1 MNEAVLTTIALTGFG
16 VAFFHAAIPTHWL
29 PFVLTARAQRWSH
42 GRTLAI
48 TALAGSGHVLF
59 TALLGLFIAWF
70 GIVLNEKIGDW
81 FPRIAGGALL
91 LLGLFYV
98 FRQIITKGHPHT
110 HLFGGHPHAH
120 DPPSQGYGVTGPPS
134 QGYGVTGPP
143 SQGYGVT
150 GPPSQGYGATGPPS
164 QRYGVT
170 GPPSRSDAVPGEN
183 KHHQEHEHEG
193 RRAQVSDRTA
203 VLSLLALLTF
213 SPCEAFLPIYAS
225 GVRYGWSGF
234 ALLTVILSI
243 GCVAG
248 MVIFTA
254 FTLAGVRRIK
264 LGLLEK
270 YESGLMGAL
279 LCVIG
284 VLIILF
290 EK

>member
-1 MNEAVLTTIALTGFG
+1 MNEAVLTTIAITGFG

-42 GRTLAI
+42 VRTLAI
-48 TALAGSGHVLF
+48 TALAGTGHVLF

-70 GIVLNEKIGDW
+70 GIVLNERIGDW

-98 FRQIITKGHPHT
+98 FRQIITKGYPHT

-120 DPPSQGYGVTGPPS
+120 D
-134 QGYGVTGPP
+134 
-143 SQGYGVT
+143 
-150 GPPSQGYGATGPPS
+150 
-164 QRYGVT
+164 
-170 GPPSRSDAVPGEN
+170 EN
-183 KHHQEHEHEG
+183 GHDHGHGKAGHSHS
-193 RRAQVSDRTA
+193 VSDRAA

-225 GVRYGWSGF
+225 GVRYGWTGF
-234 ALLTVILSI
+234 ALLTAILSV
-243 GCVAG
+243 GTVTG

-254 FTLAGVRRIK
+254 LTLAGVRHIK

-270 YESGLMGAL
+270 YESGLMGVL